1 MRHFATQLRE
11 DIPRITVNLMQRSVT
26 DAVQEQFQEERRRE
40 ANHRVRTA
48 LELDP
53 EALRPFGM
61 TGGQSDQNSA
71 HADEVQQTAGA
82 SQGTYSNPFSLENL
96 WGSGG
101 NIDTLIEEMV
111 NIWVTEVLPRIE
123 VAEKSKQKWYVSDR
137 YQTRY
142 KSIYK
147 HIFDGVRCAAKSDD
161 RAVLLRTA
169 RGLDEI

>member
-123 VAEKSKQKWYVSDR
+123 VAEKSKQKW
-137 YQTRY
+137 
-142 KSIYK
+142 
-147 HIFDGVRCAAKSDD
+147 
-161 RAVLLRTA
+161 
-169 RGLDEI
+169 